1 MTLELSKYNDIL
13 SSLKEKIRQK
23 RYEAVKSVNVS
34 LLSIYFEI
42 GKTILEQ
49 QKIEGWGTKIV
60 KRLAMDLKLEFP
72 DMKGFSERNLK
83 YMRTFA
89 ETYPELSFVQ
99 LPVAQIQADNNQS
112 LTIVQPLV
120 AQLPWS
126 HHIVI
131 LDKTKTP
138 EERLFYIGK
147 TIENN
152 WSKSVLTLQIE
163 NKLFERQGKA
173 ITNFKHT
180 LSKPQSD
187 LAQETFKNP
196 YIFDFLSMNE
206 EMLERDLEKGLIEHL
221 KKFMLELGRGF
232 AYVGNQKNLN
242 VDGDDFFL
250 DLLFYNYVLK
260 CFVIFELKV
269 GEFKPEFA
277 GKLNFYVN
285 TVNEQLKSPDD
296 KPTIGV
302 LLCKTPNETVIKY
315 SLKGID
321 TPIGVTDYELSQS
334 LPKQLNE
341 GMPTV
346 EELKEEITKETEN
359 LKKPIDEKLSS
370 IKELLKNFKTEEV
383 KEKRN
388 EENTALIFKKILIPL
403 KHSVN
408 KIIIDKIPGW
418 FNDIEYIIW
427 VGTQGNNT
435 EEQALQHLN
444 QHKAFNSFSISLRAN
459 GFKQAGLKAFNI
471 IKDISFILEDYKYTI
486 SFKRND
492 PNDKFDY
499 LYHYMPDEV
508 EIDKIAEL
516 FCEDF
521 FSEIEVELRKINSQK
536 DA

>member
-1 MTLELSKYNDIL
+1 MTQELSKYNDIL
-13 SSLKEKIRQK
+13 STLKEKIRQK
-23 RYEAVKSVNVS
+23 RYEAVKSVNIS
-34 LLSIYFEI
+34 LLSIYHEI

-49 QKIEGWGTKIV
+49 QKIEGWGTKII
-60 KRLAMDLKLEFP
+60 KRLALDLKLEFP

-83 YMRTFA
+83 YMRVFA
-89 ETYPELSFVQ
+89 ETYPDLSIVQ
-99 LPVAQIQADNNQS
+99 LPDAQLQADNQQS

-131 LDKTKTP
+131 LEKTKTP

-152 WSKSVLTLQIE
+152 WSKNVLTLQIE

-173 ITNFKHT
+173 ITNFIHT

-196 YIFDFLSMNE
+196 YIFDFLNMNE

-242 VDGDDFFL
+242 VEGDDFFL

-285 TVNEQLKSPDD
+285 TVNEQLKRPDD

-321 TPIGVTDYELSQS
+321 TPIGVTDFELSQS

-341 GMPTV
+341 GMPTI
-346 EELKEEITKETEN
+346 EELKEEITKESEN

-370 IKELLKNFKTEEV
+370 IKEILKNFKTEGV

-388 EENTALIFKKILIPL
+388 EENTALIFKNVLIPL
-403 KHSVN
+403 KHTVN
-408 KIIIDKIPGW
+408 RIITDKIDGW
-418 FNDIEYIIW
+418 FNEIDYLIW
-427 VGTQGNNT
+427 VGAQGNNT
-435 EEQALQHLN
+435 EEQALHYFD
-444 QHKAFNSFSISLRAN
+444 QHKIFNDFKISLSAK
-459 GFKQAGLKAFNI
+459 GFKQAGLKAFDI
-471 IKDISFILEDYKYTI
+471 IKDIFFKLEDYRYSIT
-486 SFKRND
+486 FKRND
-492 PNDKFDY
+492 PNEKFDY
-499 LYHYMPDEV
+499 LYHHILDAA
-508 EIDKIAEL
+508 EIDNIAEL

-521 FSEIEVELRKINSQK
+521 FNEIEVELKKISLKNV
-536 DA
+536 